1 MREVCK
7 RIDIF
12 LNIFHCLV
20 ELSSRY
26 ENIPQSLIPDFLLA
40 VLIEMVMMQHPRI
53 AHDLKRLL
61 LFRVVGSKDQGLEL
75 MGL

>member
-1 MREVCK
+1 M
-7 RIDIF
+7 
-12 LNIFHCLV
+12 
-20 ELSSRY
+20 
-26 ENIPQSLIPDFLLA
+26 PDFFLA